1 MKQLLTVTIAMLV
14 LAAGALGY
22 PAVGGGNGLF
32 RIQKGMVGETGI
44 DIGAQLFGR
53 NPGTGGIMGNWVGD
67 GILDI
72 TYAPY
77 SSQYFGA
84 ELFGSVGGLVQYGVA
99 PGDSEKSLLYGRHDV
114 DLGAKL
120 ALHVVPVLKL
130 GFGAGF
136 RALERENKPW
146 LDSLAVPGAER
157 FSWYVPVTLH
167 FQQLASSAPDVHF
180 NYGKL
185 GDLSTYGLAVEM
197 SATSLSIF
205 AELRSLQ
212 PNGDFSHVFDTDSG
226 DVRAT
231 LGTVIRLS
239 KGFALRGGYTM
250 GFGLAPN
257 EGQFGFAIAT
267 PFFRKV
273 PKQYGSI
280 AGRVTDQRTGQA
292 LAATLRFPEDE
303 KLVPPA
309 IDPNTGVF
317 TADKMPVGIVVVEVS
332 AEGYHSQAVPIE
344 VTANKA
350 SQYEFALRP
359 LVTYGVIAGMVTDN
373 ANQPVAARAEFPGS
387 DIAAIDVDG
396 STGSFRVDD
405 VPVGV
410 YTVTA
415 SAEGFFKSTLTVTVE
430 EGRVATPT
438 FVLKPLTTRTTLTGK
453 VSDKKSGDPLAAT
466 VSFPGSDV
474 AEITNDPETGVYKAE
489 IPVGSYAVKV
499 TSEGYLPQTAAI
511 VLEENKPTIKD
522 FELVKEGMTITLR
535 GIYFDFNK
543 TTIKPESHQAL
554 ADAAKIMTDN
564 PGIKVEIQ
572 GHTDWIGS
580 DEYNQKLS
588 EGRAQAVVTYLV
600 QNFGI
605 DINRLTGKGYGE
617 SRPIASN
624 DTEDGRALNRRVEF
638 VILKNE

>member
-1 MKQLLTVTIAMLV
+1 
-14 LAAGALGY
+14 
-22 PAVGGGNGLF
+22 
-32 RIQKGMVGETGI
+32 
-44 DIGAQLFGR
+44 
-53 NPGTGGIMGNWVGD
+53 
-67 GILDI
+67 
-72 TYAPY
+72 
-77 SSQYFGA
+77 
-84 ELFGSVGGLVQYGVA
+84 
-99 PGDSEKSLLYGRHDV
+99 
-114 DLGAKL
+114 
-120 ALHVVPVLKL
+120 
-130 GFGAGF
+130 
-136 RALERENKPW
+136 
-146 LDSLAVPGAER
+146 
-157 FSWYVPVTLH
+157 
-167 FQQLASSAPDVHF
+167 
-180 NYGKL
+180 
-185 GDLSTYGLAVEM
+185 
-197 SATSLSIF
+197 
-205 AELRSLQ
+205 
-212 PNGDFSHVFDTDSG
+212 
-226 DVRAT
+226 
-231 LGTVIRLS
+231 
-239 KGFALRGGYTM
+239 
-250 GFGLAPN
+250 
-257 EGQFGFAIAT
+257 
-267 PFFRKV
+267 
-273 PKQYGSI
+273 
-280 AGRVTDQRTGQA
+280 
-292 LAATLRFPEDE
+292 
-303 KLVPPA
+303 
-309 IDPNTGVF
+309 
-317 TADKMPVGIVVVEVS
+317 
-332 AEGYHSQAVPIE
+332 VPIE

-373 ANQPVAARAEFPGS
+373 ASQPVAARVEFPGS
-387 DIAAIDVDG
+387 DLAALDVDG

-410 YTVTA
+410 YTASA

-453 VSDKKSGDPLAAT
+453 VSDKKSGNPLAAT